1 MSDARMRLLDVTID
15 VLSSAKLLKEISSV
29 MEDAHKR
36 ALWIVT
42 ANPEIVLA
50 AHADASYRSILARAT
65 YRVADGT
72 GIVFAGLLQGKKI
85 SRITGGFLLEALFAL
100 AVERGDSVHII
111 LHANGLARES
121 DVRQCLIERYPALR
135 VFVSSLSPTDP
146 PATVVGDIV
155 INTFGAPAQETWI
168 ALYKERFTDTR
179 CFVGVGGA
187 LDVFCGVVARPPK
200 ALSAV
205 GLEWLWRL
213 VIQPK
218 RWRRIL
224 RAVFLF
230 PMTALFH
237 KNHS

>member
-1 MSDARMRLLDVTID
+1 MSDARMWLLDVTID
-15 VLSSAKLLKEISSV
+15 ILSPAKLLKEISSV
-29 MEDAHKR
+29 LEDANKR
-36 ALWIVT
+36 ASWIVT

-50 AHADASYRSILARAT
+50 AHKEASYRSILARAT

-72 GIVFAGLLQGKKI
+72 GIVLAGLLQGKKI
-85 SRITGGFLLEALFAL
+85 SRITGGFLLQTLFPL
-100 AVERGDSVHII
+100 AAERGQSVHII

-121 DVRQCLIERYPALR
+121 DVRQCLIERYPTLR
-135 VFVSSLSPTDP
+135 VFVSSLLQTEP
-146 PATVVGDIV
+146 PSTVVGDII

-168 ALYKERFTDTR
+168 AQYKERFVEAR

-200 ALSAV
+200 AFSAM

-230 PMTALFH
+230 PITVLFH
-237 KNHS
+237 HDHP